1 MSHTVETA
9 PPARDRSAE
18 ARRAAR
24 QAKASRERR
33 IITSLNRGVSVAVI
47 AEWEDVSEK
56 RMRALVR
63 DILARR
69 MPEPPAQ
76 FLAMQVSRLN
86 EALRVSFDA
95 MSGANFQAVDR
106 VVKIVRE
113 LDRYHGFVAAERWG
127 LPDRSEALEE
137 ADSEL
142 LARLVER
149 IRETTPRP
157 EKIESAPE
165 NGMAVETPSPRDPA
179 LRRDGAFASA
189 LDPAGQT
196 PLSVEPPLASPHMAP
211 QEPEKIESAPGNG
224 MASETAD
231 PQDVAPPRD
240 GVCASALER
249 ASHRDPASARCEP
262 LVSLAAANPSG
273 PRRVNMR
280 MTPNGVVA
288 CP

>member
-1 MSHTVETA
+1 MSYTVETA
-9 PPARDRSAE
+9 PPARDRSVE

-137 ADSEL
+137 ADSEV
-142 LARLVER
+142 LARLVDR

-157 EKIESAPE
+157 EKIESAPG
-165 NGMAVETPSPRDPA
+165 NGVAPETPHPRDPA
-179 LRRDGAFASA
+179 PQRDRALASGFE
-189 LDPAGQT
+189 PAGA
-196 PLSVEPPLASPHMAP
+196 PPVGSQMAP
-211 QEPEKIESAPGNG
+211 QGPEKIESGLGNG
-224 MASETAD
+224 MAPETTD
-231 PQDVAPPRD
+231 PQDVVHGRD
-240 GVCASALER
+240 GGASAWEG
-249 ASHRDPASARCEP
+249 ASPRDPASARGEP
-262 LVSLAAANPSG
+262 LDSPAAGTRAAPDG
-273 PRRVNMR
+273 R
-280 MTPNGVVA
+280 TAG
-288 CP
+288 